1 MQFTLDIL
9 VQEVRRILAP
19 NVPSLYLHGSATSDD
34 FHPGWSDLDIVCFT
48 ETPLTDEQANELL
61 MLRQTLAEKHGAH
74 FFRALEGGF
83 LPLDAFLSGEDC
95 ICAYWGT
102 SGQKIKNNFHLNSFC
117 RTTLLDTGKLLF
129 GPDVRARIPR
139 PSMDALRA
147 DVIDHLKTVHEVSPL
162 TGRSLYSAGWL
173 FDVARGLYTLRT
185 GGVAP
190 KTRAG
195 EWALENNLCPDPDD
209 MRRALD
215 LRRNPALFSD
225 ESVLV
230 WLENLDPAVQRFA
243 GVLERELE
251 G

>member
-9 VQEVRRILAP
+9 VQEVARILAP
-19 NVPSLYLHGSATSDD
+19 NAPSLYLHGSATADD

-48 ETPLTDEQANELL
+48 ETPLADEQAAELM

-74 FFRALEGGF
+74 HFRALEGGF

-95 ICAYWGT
+95 VCAYWGT
-102 SGQKIKNNFHLNSFC
+102 SGQKIAKNFRLDSFS
-117 RTTLLDTGKLLF
+117 RITLIDTGRLLY
-129 GPDVRARIPR
+129 GPDVRGRIPR
-139 PSMDALRA
+139 PGADDLRA
-147 DVIDHLKTVHEVSPL
+147 DVAAHLATIREVSPL

-173 FDVARGLYTLRT
+173 FDTARGIYTLRT
-185 GGVAP
+185 GGVIP

-209 MRRALD
+209 LRRALD
-215 LRRNPALFSD
+215 LRRNPALFAD

-230 WLENLDPAVQRFA
+230 WLENLDSAVQRFA
-243 GVLERELE
+243 DVLARELA
-251 G
+251 